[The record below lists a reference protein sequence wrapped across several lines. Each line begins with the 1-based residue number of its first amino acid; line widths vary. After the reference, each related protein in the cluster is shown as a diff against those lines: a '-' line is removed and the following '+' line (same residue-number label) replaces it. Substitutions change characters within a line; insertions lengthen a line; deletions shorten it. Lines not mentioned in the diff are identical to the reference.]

1 MSLAGLQD
9 GTTTLHIAARNGH
22 TEVLRF
28 LLKVHCRRL
37 LLLWLRSCSCCLIVN
52 SYVRQVFVA
61 VFFIVFMILLLAC
74 RHVLTVAD
82 GRLDWPSFA
91 SNHSKPTL
99 SFCQEGAEAD
109 VATTRGETPLLFA
122 AQQAPI
128 AVAEA

>member
-1 MSLAGLQD
+1 MQLLSHSEQLCEASL
-9 GTTTLHIAARNGH
+9 
-22 TEVLRF
+22 
-28 LLKVHCRRL
+28 
-37 LLLWLRSCSCCLIVN
+37 CS
-52 SYVRQVFVA
+52 S
-61 VFFIVFMILLLAC
+61 FFIVFMILLLAC